1 MDHDSLK
8 NILLN
13 AGILLSCIALIFG
26 IFQTWSQYAADKAM
40 AEELWKIAQ
49 QKNAIGKLQ
58 KFRTQLYTERNIS
71 KSLQTDLDILLAD
84 AIKHLENSDRRFVK
98 IGINQPSLSGK
109 RNYELKL
116 IIKALQHAA

>member
-1 MDHDSLK
+1 MDHDFLK
-8 NILLN
+8 NLLLN
-13 AGILLSCIALIFG
+13 LGLCLSVAAFIFG
-26 IFQTWSQYAADKAM
+26 IFQTWSQYVADKAM

-49 QKNAIGKLQ
+49 QKNAIAKLQ
-58 KFRTQLYTERNIS
+58 KFKTQLSNETAIS
-71 KSLQTDLDILLAD
+71 KSLQSDVDSLLSD
-84 AIKHLENSDRRFVK
+84 AIKHLENSERKFVK